1 MVFIKVLFITFF
13 AFAGFAST
21 DHLMTRWVITRGCSL
36 RVDGSTNVNK
46 FSCVISDINS
56 PDTLTFIR
64 RTDSESVNLSGSLK
78 LDVRNFNCHN
88 PVMTGDLRKTLKTKE
103 FPNMLIRF
111 ISLSGYPL
119 SSTKAYPLN
128 GIVSIELAGITKK
141 YKVAYTISPASKN
154 TLMLTGVREIN
165 FSDFSIVP
173 PRKIGGMIQTSD
185 KLLAEFNLVLRLLN

>member
-1 MVFIKVLFITFF
+1 
-13 AFAGFAST
+13 
-21 DHLMTRWVITRGCSL
+21 
-36 RVDGSTNVNK
+36 
-46 FSCVISDINS
+46 
-56 PDTLTFIR
+56 
-64 RTDSESVNLSGSLK
+64 
-78 LDVRNFNCHN
+78 
-88 PVMTGDLRKTLKTKE
+88 
-103 FPNMLIRF
+103 MLIRF